1 MPKVLVIED
10 DSLIVRLYQKVFS
23 FEGYEFV
30 SANGGEEG
38 LVRAENDNPDVILLD
53 IMMPKMDGLVVLEK
67 LKENPK
73 TRTIPIVILTNLID
87 DSVCTKA
94 LSMGASGYLVKSE
107 LPNHQIVEEVKRFLP
122 NTK

>member
-1 MPKVLVIED
+1 MPKVLVVED
-10 DSLIVRLYQKVFS
+10 DSLIVRLYQKVFT

-38 LVRAENDNPDVILLD
+38 LIKAESEKPDVILLD

-67 LKENPK
+67 LKANQNTK
-73 TRTIPIVILTNLID
+73 NIPVVILTNLID

-122 NTK
+122 AAQ